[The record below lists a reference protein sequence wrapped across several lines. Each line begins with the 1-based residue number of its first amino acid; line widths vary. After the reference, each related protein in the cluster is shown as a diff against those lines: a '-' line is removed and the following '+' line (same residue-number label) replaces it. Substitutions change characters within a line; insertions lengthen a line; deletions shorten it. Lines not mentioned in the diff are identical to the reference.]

1 MSDPLQIFVSLCGS
15 IGTIAGAVYAVR
27 YEVRKRVDDLNQ
39 QVISLQD
46 RKIKLLE
53 EALSAAQKR
62 ISELEGAVAVL
73 TDRRKRRAVVDVE
86 SEEIA

>member
-1 MSDPLQIFVSLCGS
+1 VGDPLQIFVSICGS

-39 QVISLQD
+39 QVIQLQD

-53 EALSAAQKR
+53 DALVSAQKR
-62 ISELEGAVAVL
+62 IGELEGAVAVL
-73 TDRRKRRAVVDVE
+73 TERRKRRAAIE
-86 SEEIA
+86 SEDIA